1 MSALVDESLP
11 EATGPVGRPAG
22 HARLTGAVFLIGI
35 AVALP
40 LGMLGVNA
48 FLRFSE
54 NRRLAE
60 FPRVELLLRDPKAF
74 VHGLEAYVSDHF
86 ALRPLLI
93 GSIGYVKWKL
103 GVGASPQVMVGRD
116 DWMFHACAG
125 CLEDSLGVAQPRT
138 DVLQTWTTG
147 FAERARWMNARRTK
161 MVVLLVPKKEAVYP
175 EYLPAWARGSG
186 GSTHVGH
193 LLDAVRGSE
202 LDLLYP
208 LAQLR
213 AKKTAG
219 KLYYKFD
226 SHLTMLGGKEAAEI
240 LLRHLHERYG
250 MPFMPTAFQ
259 VTPKYATTGPTG
271 DRLDLGVL
279 HRSAA
284 ERRRSRRCRTR
295 AWRAASRARTIPA
308 CRRSSCIATA
318 SAQAWCPSWPSTFA
332 APCSSMC
339 GRGAKWSS
347 NSRSAGSRKSSPT
360 SWSTNDGR
368 PA

>member
-1 MSALVDESLP
+1 
-11 EATGPVGRPAG
+11 
-22 HARLTGAVFLIGI
+22 
-35 AVALP
+35 
-40 LGMLGVNA
+40 MLGVNA

-103 GVGASPQVMVGRD
+103 GVGASPQVIVGRD

-138 DVLQTWTTG
+138 DILQTWTTG

-250 MPFMPTAFQ
+250 MPFMPAAFQ

-279 HRSAA
+279 QGIPWLGETDYGIVPVGGRATTIKALPDTRLAGGVTTKNDPSLPTLLMYCDSFGASLVPFLAEHFRRAVFINVWARGEMAQQFPVRWIEEEQPDFLVYERWEAGLSSPVINPDEVRRAA
-284 ERRRSRRCRTR
+284 ESL
-295 AWRAASRARTIPA
+295 P
-308 CRRSSCIATA
+308 
-318 SAQAWCPSWPSTFA
+318 
-332 APCSSMC
+332 
-339 GRGAKWSS
+339 
-347 NSRSAGSRKSSPT
+347 
-360 SWSTNDGR
+360 
-368 PA
+368 